1 MVNNLPQTPRDLLL
15 RWTRFYLEEGYE
27 VLGRIP
33 EAVLED
39 EFIRRESRALYKKH
53 QPQIS
58 SLGIAAERALSRYK
72 AQEDYEAALRHF
84 NEVIAEDVYKVA
96 YFLREKQ
103 LYEAHYLQNLVEE
116 KKNDPDNF
124 KKLLVLLAQFGQR
137 PPVLSAKTG
146 AEVSLPLYSF
156 TSSLFIITK
165 TAYNKKS
172 ILTVS

>member
-1 MVNNLPQTPRDLLL
+1 MVNNLPETPHDLLL

-33 EAVLED
+33 EEVLED
-39 EFIRRESRALYKKH
+39 EFVHRESRALYKKY

-72 AQEDYEAALRHF
+72 AQNYEAALRYF
-84 NEVIAEDVYKVA
+84 NEMVAEDAYEVA

-103 LYEAHYLQNLVEE
+103 LYEAHYLQDLIEE
-116 KKNDPDNF
+116 QKNDPDEF

-137 PPVLSAKTG
+137 LPVLGVKTG
-146 AEVSLPLYSF
+146 AEISLPP
-156 TSSLFIITK
+156 LFIHELSF
-165 TAYNKKS
+165 YNYQNS
-172 ILTVS
+172 V